1 MLAAA
6 LHSLL
11 ASVLAL
17 TARWGRLPRA
27 THKAHPPAEDDT
39 HQLWAWLEVHGD
51 VVFPLMGLA
60 IIALLFL
67 GIRRGMQSSGDE
79 LQKKMHDKDE
89 IVRMMR
95 SRLLLSADEVCAQ
108 LKIDRLQAAALLEE
122 LQREGKLV
130 EQRSSSGVANYRMK
144 GL

>member
-6 LHSLL
+6 LHLLL
-11 ASVLAL
+11 AQALAF
-17 TARWGRLPRA
+17 ASRLPRA
-27 THKAHPPAEDDT
+27 AHKARAPSDDDT
-39 HQLWAWLEVHGD
+39 HLWAWLEDHGD
-51 VVFPLMGLA
+51 VAFPLIGLA
-60 IIALLFL
+60 IIGLLVL
-67 GIRRGMQSSGDE
+67 GIRHGMKSSGEE
-79 LQKKMHDKDE
+79 LKKKMHDKDE

-95 SRLLLSADEVCAQ
+95 SRLLLSADEVCKQ
-108 LKIDRLQAAALLEE
+108 LQLDRLQAAALLEE

>member
-1 MLAAA
+1 MLAA

-11 ASVLAL
+11 ALAL
-17 TARWGRLPRA
+17 RLPRA
-27 THKAHPPAEDDT
+27 VHKPKAAVEDDT
-39 HQLWAWLEVHGD
+39 HQLWAWLEDHGD

-60 IIALLFL
+60 ILGLLFL
-67 GIRRGMQSSGDE
+67 GIHHGMKSSGDE
-79 LQKKMHDKDE
+79 MKKKLHAKDE

-95 SRLLLSADEVCAQ
+95 SRLLLSADEVCKH

>member
-1 MLAAA
+1 MLAAV

-11 ASVLAL
+11 GSALAL
-17 TARWGRLPRA
+17 AGWLPRV
-27 THKAHPPAEDDT
+27 AHRSHAPVEEDRT
-39 HQLWAWLEVHGD
+39 LLWAWMDDHGD

-60 IIALLFL
+60 IIGLLFL
-67 GIRRGMQSSGDE
+67 GIRHGMQSSGDE
-79 LQKKMHDKDE
+79 MKRKMHDKDE

-95 SRLLLSADEVCAQ
+95 SRLLLNADEVCKH
-108 LKIDRLQAAALLEE
+108 LKIDRLRAAALLEE
-122 LQREGKLV
+122 LLVEGKLV

>member
-11 ASVLAL
+11 ALAL
-17 TARWGRLPRA
+17 ALAGWLPRA
-27 THKAHPPAEDDT
+27 AKKPHAKVEDET
-39 HQLWAWLEVHGD
+39 PQLWAWLEDHGD

-60 IIALLFL
+60 IFGLLFL
-67 GIRRGMQSSGDE
+67 GIRHGMKSSGDE
-79 LQKKMHDKDE
+79 MKKKMHDKDE

-95 SRLLLSADEVCAQ
+95 SRLLLSAAEVCRQ
-108 LKIDRLQAAALLEE
+108 LQIDRLQAAALLEE

-130 EQRSSSGVANYRMK
+130 EQRSTSGVANYRMK